1 MTCSQRNQKTFSLQ
15 AVSIFWLKGLAPF
28 CFSLGNTYFFSV
40 LTFHQLRQLIIP
52 RSFLLG
58 ATGSKEYSVYLMLSS
73 FPLWIFFLLC
83 YSSLLSALTH
93 AFVSFFL
100 RYKNLKALI
109 LASSLHFDQLIK
121 GEVFCPN
128 YVPLGSLSI
137 LFMQILPKLFIIQAT
152 YKYLFMVS
160 L

>member
-1 MTCSQRNQKTFSLQ
+1 MIKGSSSLLFF
-15 AVSIFWLKGLAPF
+15 IGK
-28 CFSLGNTYFFSV
+28 YIFFSV

-58 ATGSKEYSVYLMLSS
+58 VTGSKEYSVYLMLSS

-137 LFMQILPKLFIIQAT
+137 FMQILQKLSIIQAT
-152 YKYLFMVS
+152 YEYLFMVS

>member
-15 AVSIFWLKGLAPF
+15 AAVSIFGLKGLAPF
-28 CFSLGNTYFFSV
+28 CFFLGKYIYFFF
-40 LTFHQLRQLIIP
+40 LTFHQLGQLIIP
-52 RSFLLG
+52 HSFLG

-73 FPLWIFFLLC
+73 FLFGFFFSCVILGCCLWHM
-83 YSSLLSALTH
+83 H
-93 AFVSFFL
+93 AFVAFFL

-137 LFMQILPKLFIIQAT
+137 FMQILPKLFIIQAT

>member
-15 AVSIFWLKGLAPF
+15 AAVSIFGLKGLAPF
-28 CFSLGNTYFFSV
+28 CFF
-40 LTFHQLRQLIIP
+40 LTFHQLGQLIIP
-52 RSFLLG
+52 HSFLG

-137 LFMQILPKLFIIQAT
+137 FMQILPKLFIIQAT